1 MGIVDSTKKKTVSWG
16 NVLVLKYVAE
26 LERLVWKPGN
36 YERIKKLFFFT
47 VAESQLSM
55 DVPLIVRNPTFHT
68 LRSHTASSSFFKA
81 KSLSLLN
88 FAKVTN
94 TLLLDISYCP
104 AWFPSP
110 TKVLDRMKK
119 FGFFFFQHPML
130 KDLAC
135 IFYLFLL
142 LNVRWKEVK

>member
-119 FGFFFFQHPML
+119 FGFFFFPTPYVKRSCVYFL
-130 KDLAC
+130 F
-135 IFYLFLL
+135 IF
-142 LNVRWKEVK
+142 VIEC